1 VSKQTRGRKQQRR
14 LYVMDTNVL
23 MHDPTALFRFQEH
36 DIFLPMVVLEELDAG
51 KKGVSEAARN
61 VRQVSRFLDDM
72 MRDVSKAEID
82 AGLVIQN
89 LQNAK
94 GAAATGGRL
103 FFQTEA
109 LPSLLPDTL
118 PGNKPDN
125 DILGTT
131 LALQQRYPETR
142 VALVSKDINLRIKA
156 AVLGIHAEDY
166 FSDKALDDLD
176 LLFTGMQELP
186 GNFWDKHSK
195 DMESWQQEGRTWYRI
210 RGPLVKDWYPN
221 QCLHS
226 DNFEAMVRGI
236 EDRGALLELTRDYR
250 GIRHTVWG
258 INARNREQNFAL
270 NLLLDPDVDFVSLLG
285 SAGTGK
291 TLLALAAGLA
301 QTLEQNRYRE
311 IIMTRVT
318 VPLGEDIGF
327 LPGTEEEKM
336 TPWMGALMD
345 NLEVL
350 TQSSGEGGEWGR
362 AAAGDLL
369 RSRIKIRSMNF
380 MRGRTFL
387 NRYIILDE
395 AQNLTPKQL
404 KTLITRAGPGTKIV
418 CIGNVS
424 QIDTPYLTETTSG
437 LTYVVDRFK
446 QWPHSGHV
454 TLLRGE
460 RSRLA
465 DFASDTL

>member
-1 VSKQTRGRKQQRR
+1 VSKPSRARKQQR
-14 LYVMDTNVL
+14 LYVIDTNVL
-23 MHDPTALFRFQEH
+23 MHDPTAIFRFQEH

-72 MRDVSKAEID
+72 MRDVSKTAID
-82 AGLVIQN
+82 AGLIIPG
-89 LQNAK
+89 LQRD
-94 GAAATGGRL
+94 AAAVGGRL

-109 LPSLLPDTL
+109 LPSVLPESL

-125 DILGTT
+125 NILATT
-131 LALQQRYPETR
+131 LALQHKHPDTR
-142 VALVSKDINLRIKA
+142 VTLVSKDINLRIKA
-156 AVLGIHAEDY
+156 AVVGIHAEDY

-176 LLFTGMQELP
+176 LLFTGMEELP
-186 GNFWDKHSK
+186 KDFWDQHSK

-210 RGPLVKDWYPN
+210 QGPRVKTWHPN
-221 QCLHS
+221 QCLYSES
-226 DNFEAMVRGI
+226 DNFEAIVRDI
-236 EDRGALLELTRDYR
+236 DARGALLEMTRDHR

-270 NLLLDPDVDFVSLLG
+270 NLLLDSGVDFVTLLG

-350 TQSSGEGGEWGR
+350 TQSGEGGEWGR

-369 RSRIKIRSMNF
+369 RNRIKIRSMNF

-387 NRYIILDE
+387 NRYIIVDE

-404 KTLITRAGPGTKIV
+404 KALITRAGPGTKMI
-418 CIGNVS
+418 CIGNIS

-437 LTYVVDRFK
+437 LTFVVDRFK
-446 QWPHSGHV
+446 QWRHSGHV

-465 DFASDTL
+465 DFASETL